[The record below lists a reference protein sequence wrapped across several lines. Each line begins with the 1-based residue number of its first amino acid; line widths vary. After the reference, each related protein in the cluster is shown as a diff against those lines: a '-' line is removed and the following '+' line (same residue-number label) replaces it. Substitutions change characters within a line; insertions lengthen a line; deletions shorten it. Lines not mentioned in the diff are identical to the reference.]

1 MLRGLYDVLAIF
13 LIQFLL
19 QLYWVIK
26 IEFAVSQKKHINIE
40 INVDKMLGVNFRQ
53 RHFKDDI
60 WLKIK
65 IELMYV
71 IKVVSLMIKQ
81 RWNNVDWINLF
92 RSSWTNFGSTLMFG
106 SHLMSINVV
115 STLIKPHWN
124 NVKIICCSNFRQLI
138 IKLSYVLKCKA
149 YITFF

>member
-26 IEFAVSQKKHINIE
+26 IEFAVSQKKQINIE
-40 INVDKMLGVNFRQ
+40 INFDKMLGVNFRQ

-65 IELMYV
+65 IELTYV

-92 RSSWTNFGSTLMFG
+92 RSWWTNIGWMLIFG

-115 STLIKPHWN
+115 STLIKPLWN
-124 NVKIICCSNFRQLI
+124 NVEVICCSNFW
-138 IKLSYVLKCKA
+138 
-149 YITFF
+149 